1 MRRRRGQGRRTR
13 EKDTRLSGCKPNKAR
28 HRGIM
33 GRELNQIENRGH
45 GKIVDHQSRSGI
57 IRGISFKM
65 EIMRCKL
72 RRNGDRWQKKPNTSL
87 AYQGRRWSTAIF
99 MRVRFVS
106 VRLCTCICIVAHSLL
121 GGCVAISVDK
131 GQHRG
136 RESFPCVTGNS
147 KGDHYQVGP
156 HLQDDMGKVCCT
168 M

>member
-1 MRRRRGQGRRTR
+1 MM
-13 EKDTRLSGCKPNKAR
+13 C
-28 HRGIM
+28 
-33 GRELNQIENRGH
+33 ELNQIEGMGKSWITNRE
-45 GKIVDHQSRSGI
+45 VELSGEV
-57 IRGISFKM
+57 SFKI

-72 RRNGDRWQKKPNTSL
+72 RRMGIAGKRKPNTSL
-87 AYQGRRWSTAIF
+87 AYQGCRWSTAIF

-106 VRLCTCICIVAHSLL
+106 VRLCTCICIVAHSLFE
-121 GGCVAISVDK
+121 GFIAISVDK

-156 HLQDDMGKVCCT
+156 HLQDDMEKVCT